1 VIVEREP
8 FNPNPES
15 VSSVERCVSQITPD
29 VEAGDWHRHYLEG
42 NKARIAFDLD
52 IVTSSFP
59 TGSHI
64 CEFGSIPLMLTAPL
78 VERGY
83 RVTGIDIAPER
94 YSAAINKIGVVV
106 VKCNIETE
114 LLPFKTAVFDGVVF
128 NELFEH
134 LRINPIFTM
143 REVFRV
149 MKPGATLFLSSP
161 NLRSIQGLWNFVFR
175 NRAYSCLGG
184 IYEQY
189 EKLEKLG
196 HMGYVREYTSKE
208 VIEFL
213 ERIGFVVTKLICRG
227 RYSSNAAQVVA
238 RLSPTMRSFLTY
250 VAEKPR

>member
-1 VIVEREP
+1 MLVEREP
-8 FNPNPES
+8 FTPSAES
-15 VSSVERCVSQITPD
+15 VSSVERCISRISPD
-29 VEAGDWHRHYLEG
+29 VDTDWHKHYVGG

-52 IVTSSFP
+52 IANSNLP
-59 TGSHI
+59 AGSQI

-94 YSAAINKIGVVV
+94 YSTAIKNMGVVV

-114 LLPFKTAVFDGVVF
+114 LLPFETGRFDGVVF

-143 REVFRV
+143 REVLRV
-149 MKPGATLFLSSP
+149 MRPGGTMLLSSP

-189 EKLEKLG
+189 QKLETLG
-196 HMGYVREYTSKE
+196 HMGHVREYTSRE
-208 VIEFL
+208 VIDFL

-227 RYSSNAAQVVA
+227 RYNSNVAQAVA
-238 RLSPTMRSFLTY
+238 RLSPTMRPFLTY